1 MSAITI
7 TDCPEGRL
15 LALVEELI
23 IDLAKTHPSI
33 TQHDVAAWL
42 ASVVVGSPRKVPR

>member
-1 MSAITI
+1 MSTATNI
-7 TDCPEGRL
+7 TDSPEGRL
-15 LALVEELI
+15 LAFVEKLI

-42 ASVVVGSPRKVPR
+42 ANVVVGSRKVAR